1 MSRIGHGAAH
11 AKVILFGEHVVL
23 YGNPAIALPVP
34 ELTATAAARHRRGP
48 VRIDF
53 TGAGPSATA
62 GRMSMSKLDAWTIP
76 RLAVSVTCEHLGV
89 PVEALGIELHSEI
102 PVGRGLGSSAALAGA
117 VIEAVADLHEVVLST
132 DQHYELIQRC
142 ESFAHGR
149 ASGIDAR
156 TVTHRAGPLW
166 FHAGNVRPLAVAHD
180 ADMVLTVVDTGVLA
194 STHQAV
200 ELVRDRM
207 AALGGDR
214 TEALLARAWALTV
227 SAVEQLADGWGP
239 ALGAGMTENHAILRE
254 FGVSSGP
261 IEEIVTAALDVGA
274 WGAKLSGGGLGGC
287 VLVAGP
293 EVVTDKLTPAL
304 SGTSATV
311 VTTIVPGRA

>member
-34 ELTATAAARHRRGP
+34 ALAATAAARHRRGP

-53 TGAGPSATA
+53 TGAGPGAAA
-62 GRMSMSKLDAWTIP
+62 GRVSMSKLDAWTIP

-89 PVEALGIELHSEI
+89 PVEGLGIELRSEV

-117 VIEAVADLHEVVLST
+117 VIEAVADLHEVVLSA
-132 DQHYELIQRC
+132 DEHYELIQHC
-142 ESFAHGR
+142 EGFAHGR

-156 TVTHRAGPLW
+156 TVTHRAGLLW

-180 ADMVLTVVDTGVLA
+180 ADVVLTVVDTGVLA
-194 STHQAV
+194 STHHAV
-200 ELVRDRM
+200 ELVRERMTELGDDRTAM
-207 AALGGDR
+207 LLDRARALAVSAVDHLAGGRGAALG
-214 TEALLARAWALTV
+214 AA
-227 SAVEQLADGWGP
+227 
-239 ALGAGMTENHAILRE
+239 MTENHVILRE
-254 FGVSSGP
+254 LGVSSGP
-261 IEEIVTAALDVGA
+261 IEDIVTAALDVGA

-293 EVVTDKLTPAL
+293 EVVTDKLTAAL

-311 VTTIVPGRA
+311 VATIAPGRA